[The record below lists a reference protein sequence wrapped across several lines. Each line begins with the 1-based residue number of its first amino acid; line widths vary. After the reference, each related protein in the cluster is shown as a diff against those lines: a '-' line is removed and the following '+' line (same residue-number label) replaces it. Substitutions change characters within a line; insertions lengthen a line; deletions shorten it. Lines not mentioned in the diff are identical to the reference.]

1 MLSGELG
8 GFDEADA
15 LKLAAFVEAGGIV
28 LSFNESVVALN
39 KAFPNI
45 LKYKGGRT
53 TGTGYFLH
61 ADPLPKYFININI
74 IAIIYTHEG

>member
-1 MLSGELG
+1 MLAGVLS

-28 LSFNESVVALN
+28 LSFNESIIALN

-45 LKYKGGRT
+45 LKYKGGFT
-53 TGTGYFLH
+53 TGT
-61 ADPLPKYFININI
+61 
-74 IAIIYTHEG
+74 